1 VLLPRQR
8 SKLARGTKDKEHAM
22 SQNSNTSI
30 AVVGIDIAR
39 IHGLVSTI
47 KDLLDTEQ
55 LSDWQHLVEKL
66 DKSSR

>member
-1 VLLPRQR
+1 
-8 SKLARGTKDKEHAM
+8 M